1 MQSSQ
6 LTTESSTEV
15 PDIQR
20 AVNAV
25 LTFGVLSVFT
35 KAENLLSKS
44 KYCAK
49 SESQTAS

>member
-6 LTTESSTEV
+6 LTAESSAEV

-25 LTFGVLSVFT
+25 LTFGVLSMFT
-35 KAENLLSKS
+35 KTENLLSKS